1 MKPRQNYCRSLLAC
15 AAATISA
22 ASLPAV
28 AQATSQ
34 PEAVLFNNVRVFD
47 GKGTALSAPTNVL
60 VRGNKIERISTS
72 PIPTDRSA
80 NTIII
85 DGAGRTL
92 MPGLIDMHSHI
103 MWESLPQAQMPV
115 SDIAYWNLLAARSAE
130 KTLMRG
136 FTTLRDVGGPSFSLK
151 KVIDDGLYV
160 GPRIYPSGALISQTS
175 GHGDFRV
182 PTALPRE
189 PGAPLDYSERIGM
202 NAIADGADEVL
213 RKTRENLMRGA
224 SQIKLMAGG
233 GVASNYDPLDVSQF
247 LEQEIRSAVEAAESW
262 GTYVAVHAYTP
273 AAMQAAIRAG
283 VKCIEHGQLLDE
295 ETAKIMAEKGI
306 WLSLQPFLDDTDA
319 IPFPEGSINRIKQ
332 LQMVK
337 GTDTAY
343 ALAKKYKIKTAF
355 GTDTQ
360 FDAKLAARQGAQL
373 AKLQKWYTPA
383 EVLRMATADNGELLR
398 LSGPRNPYPGIIGVI
413 EEGAFADLLLVDG
426 DPLADIKLIENADK
440 NFLVIMKDGK
450 IYKNTLRQ

>member
-1 MKPRQNYCRSLLAC
+1 MCW
-15 AAATISA
+15 
-22 ASLPAV
+22 
-28 AQATSQ
+28 
-34 PEAVLFNNVRVFD
+34 
-47 GKGTALSAPTNVL
+47 
-60 VRGNKIERISTS
+60 VRGNKIELISS
-72 PIPTDRSA
+72 APIPVDRSA
-80 NTIII
+80 TTTIIN
-85 DGAGRTL
+85 GNGRTL

-103 MWESLPQAQMPV
+103 MWESLPQAQMQV
-115 SDIAYWNLLAARSAE
+115 FDFAYFNLIAARSAE

-151 KVIDDGLYV
+151 KVIDDGVYA

-189 PGAPLDYSERIGM
+189 PGAPLDYSERMGL

-213 RKTRENLMRGA
+213 RRTRENLMRGA

-233 GVASNYDPLDVSQF
+233 GVASNYDPLDVSQY
-247 LEQEIRSAVEAAESW
+247 LEREIHSAVEAEENW
-262 GTYVAVHAYTP
+262 GTYVTVHAYTP

-283 VKCIEHGQLLDE
+283 VKCIEHSQLMDE
-295 ETAKIMAEKGI
+295 EAARIIAEKGI
-306 WLSLQPFLDDTDA
+306 WLSLQPFLDDADA

-360 FDAKLAARQGAQL
+360 FDSKLATRQGAQL
-373 AKLQKWYTPA
+373 AKLAKWYTPA
-383 EVLRMATADNGELLR
+383 EVLKMATADNGELLR
-398 LSGPRNPYPGIIGVI
+398 LSGPRNPYPGTIGVI
-413 EEGAFADLLLVDG
+413 EDGALADLLLVDG
-426 DPLADIKLIENADK
+426 DPLANIRLIEDPDK
-440 NFLVIMKDGK
+440 NFAVIMKDGK
-450 IYKNTLRQ
+450 IYKNTTGN